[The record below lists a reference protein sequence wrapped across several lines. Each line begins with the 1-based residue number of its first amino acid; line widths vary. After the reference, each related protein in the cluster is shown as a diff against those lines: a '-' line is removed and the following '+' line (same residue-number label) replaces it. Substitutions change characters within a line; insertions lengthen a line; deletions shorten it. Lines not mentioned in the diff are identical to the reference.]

1 MTNARL
7 RAALAALALPLF
19 SGCGGAAVGSGAPP
33 SAFEAKSEELGTL
46 DGATAAVDHAE
57 RAIDQLLGP
66 AGASPVVA
74 SQAAPSSPPPPP
86 PAAAASAAPV
96 APVAPSAAPAG
107 GAARKLDDRGASEA
121 PPQPSVPADACATAC
136 GALASMERATEHL
149 CGLAGADD
157 ERCTAAQARVKN
169 AGARVRAACP
179 VCGGS

>member
-1 MTNARL
+1 MIHARL
-7 RAALAALALPLF
+7 FASLAIVALPLV
-19 SGCGGAAVGSGAPP
+19 SGCGGAASVSAGATPSG
-33 SAFEAKSEELGTL
+33 FDAKSAEELGTV

-66 AGASPVVA
+66 AGASASVA
-74 SQAAPSSPPPPP
+74 VQAGPPPPP

-96 APVAPSAAPAG
+96 VPAAPSVAPAESSGRRLADKD
-107 GAARKLDDRGASEA
+107 AREGLR
-121 PPQPSVPADACATAC
+121 QPGVAADACSIAC
-136 GALASMERATEHL
+136 GALASMERATDHL

-157 ERCTAAQARVKN
+157 ARCTAAQARVKN